1 MKAGSIATLFASA
14 LLVGWLAPGLKT
26 ADGEAAREIAGI
38 SDAEPGDVRLAVNRS
53 DEWQQG
59 QGLLTRHGDSHF
71 YTEGSIDGARVRF
84 LVDTGASIVALTGA
98 DAESLGLLWDESS
111 LQPIGRGA
119 NGVVNGIPV
128 RLDRIEIE
136 GIEARNVDAAIIPE
150 GLDVSLLG
158 QSFLSKVQNVSISGD
173 EMRLGG

>member
-14 LLVGWLAPGLKT
+14 LLVGWLAPGLRT
-26 ADGEAAREIAGI
+26 ADTENGHQPSTQSHAQPDE
-38 SDAEPGDVRLAVNRS
+38 VRLAVNRS

-59 QGLLTRHGDSHF
+59 QGLLTRHRDGHF

-98 DAESLGLLWDESS
+98 DAESLGLTWDESS

-128 RLDRIEIE
+128 RLDRVEIE
-136 GIEARNVDAAIIPE
+136 GIEARNVEAAIIPE

-158 QSFLSKVQNVSISGD
+158 QSFLSKVHNVQISGD

>member
-26 ADGEAAREIAGI
+26 ADADAGI
-38 SDAEPGDVRLAVNRS
+38 EVAQPTGEQPQDVRLSVNRS
-53 DEWQQG
+53 DEWQHG
-59 QGLLTRHGDSHF
+59 QGLLTRHRDGHF
-71 YTEGSIDGARVRF
+71 YTEGAIDGARVRF

-98 DAESLGLLWDESS
+98 DAESLGLTWDESS
-111 LQPIGRGA
+111 IQPIGRGA

-158 QSFLSKVQNVSISGD
+158 QSFLSEVPNVQISGD